1 MNRTTYDAVILGGGM
16 SGLMAAL
23 ALIGK
28 GKRVAVVSKGDP
40 VCCLSTGCI
49 DVLLHENNPLAGID
63 SLPENHPYRL
73 VGEET
78 IAASLEM
85 FTEIMGETQ
94 FPYRG
99 DTGTNRTILTPMGTK
114 KITCLVPETMEFA
127 DCHPDEY
134 IHIISFNNI
143 KDFYPS
149 YITSRYQNSG
159 RSTFNTE
166 VASTAAIAERFEEEA
181 FRGEFIAWLKGQ
193 DIPDGKIALPAVLGT
208 RTTGKIYDEIS
219 QELARPIFE
228 IPTLPPSMP
237 GLRLFRTLKNTFLG
251 MGGSI
256 YWGRDISSVEKLGAQ
271 LEALTLSNQGRATR
285 VQGKAFVLATGSF
298 VSGGLYAAM
307 DSIEERVFG
316 LPVHIPEEREHW
328 FKDNFF
334 TTGHAIERAGIEVDS
349 SFRPID
355 SPYENLF
362 ACGSILAFS
371 EVMKYGCGHG
381 MAVATGFAAAQ
392 KCEEYI
398 Q

>member
-1 MNRTTYDAVILGGGM
+1 MNRVTYDAVIIGGGM

-23 ALIGK
+23 TLAGK
-28 GKRVAVVSKGDP
+28 GKSVAVVSKGDP

-49 DVLLHENNPLAGID
+49 DVLIHENNPLAGIV

-73 VGEET
+73 AGEET
-78 IAASLEM
+78 ISASLEM
-85 FTEIMGETQ
+85 FIKIMHGTQ
-94 FPYRG
+94 SPYCG
-99 DTGTNRTILTPMGTK
+99 DTGTNRAILTPMGTK
-114 KITCLVPETMEFA
+114 KITCLVPRTMEFA
-127 DCHPDEY
+127 DCHSDEY

-143 KDFYPS
+143 KDFYPG
-149 YITSRYQNSG
+149 YITSSYQNSG
-159 RSTFNTE
+159 RSIFNAQVT
-166 VASTAAIAERFEEEA
+166 STAAIAERFEEEE
-181 FRGEFIAWLKGQ
+181 FRQEFIAWLKGR

-208 RTTGKIYDEIS
+208 RTTGNIYDEIS
-219 QELARPIFE
+219 QELAKPIFE

-237 GLRLFRTLKNTFLG
+237 GLRLFRTLKNTFLN

-256 YWGRDISSVEKLGAQ
+256 YWGRDISSVEKLGTQ
-271 LEALTLSNQGRATR
+271 LEALTLSNKGRATR
-285 VQGKAFVLATGSF
+285 VQGKAFILATGSF

-316 LPVHIPEEREHW
+316 LPIHMPEERKHW
-328 FKDNFF
+328 FKENFF
-334 TTGHAIERAGIEVDS
+334 TTGHAIEKAGIQVDS
-349 SFRPID
+349 SFRPVD
-355 SPYENLF
+355 APYENLF

-381 MAVATGFAAAQ
+381 MAIATGFAAAQ